1 LLFLI
6 WFVAD
11 IINGQQEDYSLITA
25 RTISFRVLSILFML
39 NHSLHELKQMIKEG
53 PIDYM
58 INDFWNFVDMALM
71 CTYFS
76 YFVVSFL
83 YPPTDYNIIGLQTAV
98 IILFGI
104 KINFYLRLFDGF
116 GFLVQMIV
124 ITFRDIR
131 QFLLYFFILISFMAI
146 QLTLIFPDHIEGY
159 EGISGLSWFILAM
172 QLNISSFEDQTTH
185 TIIFWIIWFI

>member
-1 LLFLI
+1 
-6 WFVAD
+6 
-11 IINGQQEDYSLITA
+11 
-25 RTISFRVLSILFML
+25 ML
-39 NHSLHELKQMIKEG
+39 NHAMHEFKQMVKEG

-58 INDFWNFVDMALM
+58 INDFWNFIDVGLM
-71 CTYFS
+71 GTYFS

-83 YPPTDYNIIGLQTAV
+83 YPPTNSSITGLQTAV

-146 QLTLIFPDHIEGY
+146 QLTLIFPEQIEGY
-159 EGISGLSWFILAM
+159 EGVSGLSWFILAM
-172 QLNISSFEDQTTH
+172 QLNISSYMDQTSDI
-185 TIIFWIIWFI
+185 IIFWIIWFI